1 MIRYFLPA
9 AVLIVTAVCVV
20 GTAYYAGITR
30 GRYVWYK
37 RVQRWRP
44 LIDELIEWRQLELQG
59 SDRAAQLRLDGARR
73 MLDDEEDT
81 LRKEIRKL

>member
-1 MIRYFLPA
+1 MIRYLLPA
-9 AVLIVTAVCVV
+9 VVIVVVTVCVI
-20 GTAYYAGITR
+20 GTAYYAGIAR

-73 MLDDEEDT
+73 MLDAEEDT
-81 LRKEIRKL
+81 LRKELRKL